1 MNMIKILTFVTFSFS
16 TLCAQKTT
24 QFNVKIGGFTEGS
37 TVKLLGSFVDQ
48 NYLADTA
55 KLAADGSTSFSNAA
69 GFKEGLYYLLLP
81 DETNI
86 QFLIASGENNFTIK
100 TTKANLS
107 LGLQAEGSVEN
118 TLFFDNLRF
127 QSALE
132 AKFNA
137 LNQQLRTAAPQTP
150 QYQDLKNKQQA
161 LLDERDARLADI
173 KRQYP
178 NALYTK
184 FKIAGQNP
192 KIRFSFRPDGSL
204 DSTLTMFNFQRDWWN
219 DYDFTDL
226 RLTRTPVFFN
236 KMKKFIQ
243 DYTVQRPDSL
253 VSAADFLIDK
263 TLVNKELF
271 NITASWIAAQYKPG
285 QTKLMDGEAVYSHL
299 ILKYFT
305 PDRVTDI
312 TPADLEATRKK
323 AQDMRLSLLGLT
335 GQNVWGK
342 DKNGVKRSLY
352 DLTSDFKIV
361 YIYNPDCEH
370 CQAETPKLRAFY
382 DKWKSRGVEIFSIV
396 TNPKDRAE
404 WLNFQQKY
412 GVNWT
417 DVYDPALESK
427 FHEKYYID
435 ITPELYLLDKDF
447 RIIAKNLKPD
457 QLPEML
463 EIQMKGK

>member
-48 NYLADTA
+48 NYLADTS

-118 TLFFDNLRF
+118 TLLFDNLRF

-184 FKIAGQNP
+184 FKLAGQNP

-226 RLTRTPVFFN
+226 RL
-236 KMKKFIQ
+236 M
-243 DYTVQRPDSL
+243 
-253 VSAADFLIDK
+253 SASRASRSSSKACCLFL
-263 TLVNKELF
+263 
-271 NITASWIAAQYKPG
+271 
-285 QTKLMDGEAVYSHL
+285 
-299 ILKYFT
+299 
-305 PDRVTDI
+305 
-312 TPADLEATRKK
+312 
-323 AQDMRLSLLGLT
+323 
-335 GQNVWGK
+335 
-342 DKNGVKRSLY
+342 RS
-352 DLTSDFKIV
+352 
-361 YIYNPDCEH
+361 
-370 CQAETPKLRAFY
+370 
-382 DKWKSRGVEIFSIV
+382 
-396 TNPKDRAE
+396 
-404 WLNFQQKY
+404 
-412 GVNWT
+412 
-417 DVYDPALESK
+417 
-427 FHEKYYID
+427 
-435 ITPELYLLDKDF
+435 
-447 RIIAKNLKPD
+447 
-457 QLPEML
+457 
-463 EIQMKGK
+463 